1 MPDEPRLVKADGSL
15 SAKLIMIG
23 EAPGYWEDKFGK
35 PFVGPSFTQCLD
47 PWWTSVGLAR
57 KDFWI
62 DNVFPYKP
70 ARNNIHA
77 VPKSVML
84 QWADNLHDRIAE
96 LKDPW
101 LIVPTGNTS
110 LMALTGKKEISKHR
124 GSIYEYIDRKGRK
137 IKCIPTY
144 HPAYTFRRPVMA
156 KECIADWK
164 RIAEEVKFRELRLPV
179 REYYIA
185 QTVDDLDWFDN
196 ELNGFNAD
204 IVAIDAEWAPDKLL
218 CCGFSFES
226 DRSFTV
232 PTTIEWWKTKH
243 KLNIAINFIKCWC
256 ESTIPKV
263 LQHGHSDAYVLK
275 RLHNIDIH
283 AYEWDLLAMHHCL
296 DANRPHTLEYM
307 ASIDTRQQYW
317 KDEAKDPE
325 SIAKYATNFEA
336 LLTYNGMDCCVTREL
351 FDVYYGRLDEAGK
364 LETVQELYMSQLPAL
379 IRMMLQGIPV
389 DEQMRKRRRST
400 HQLDIIELQDAMSQM
415 VGEKVFAKKSL
426 RGSVLQRY
434 FYETLNLPKQY
445 RVRKKKGGEH
455 AKTITIDEV
464 AVRRLMLRFP
474 KKLQAFGDLLLK
486 HRRAYQLMTFYG

>member
-1 MPDEPRLVKADGSL
+1 MSEELKFVPDDG
-15 SAKLIMIG
+15 KKTERIIVCG
-23 EAPGYWEDKFGK
+23 EAPGYYEAKFGK
-35 PFVGPSFTQCLD
+35 PFVGPSGQLLD
-47 PWWTSVGLAR
+47 KWMTDVGLSR
-57 KDFWI
+57 KDAYWT
-62 DNVFPYKP
+62 NVFPYQP
-70 ARNNIHA
+70 PRNNIHA
-77 VPKSVML
+77 IPKSVML

-124 GSIYEYIDRKGRK
+124 GSIYEYVDRKGRH
-137 IKCIPTY
+137 IKCIPTF

-185 QTVDDLDWFDN
+185 QTLDDFKWFHDTMQN
-196 ELNGFNAD
+196 NGGFM
-204 IVAIDAEWAPDKLL
+204 AIDAEWTPDKLL
-218 CCGFSFES
+218 CCGFSVNKNF
-226 DRSFTV
+226 SFTI
-232 PTTIEWWKTKH
+232 PTTIEWWKTKE
-243 KLNIAINFIKCWC
+243 KLAKAIDAIKRWC
-256 ESTIPKV
+256 ENSIPKV

-275 RLHNIDIH
+275 RLHDININ

-325 SIAKYATNFEA
+325 SIAKYATNYEA
-336 LLTYNGMDCCVTREL
+336 LLTYNGMDCCVTQEL
-351 FDVYYGRLDEAGK
+351 FDVYYQQLMDSGK
-364 LETVQELYMSQLPAL
+364 LETVKELYMSQLPAL
-379 IRMMLQGIPV
+379 IRLMLQGIPV
-389 DEQMRKRRRST
+389 DERMRIRRRMR
-400 HQLDIIELQDAMSQM
+400 HQLEVIELQDQM
-415 VGEKVFAKKSL
+415 GEIVGEKVFATKSL

-434 FYETLNLPKQY
+434 FYETLALPKQY

-455 AKTITIDEV
+455 TKTITIDEV

-486 HRRAYQLMTFYG
+486 HRRQYQLMTFYG

>member
-1 MPDEPRLVKADGSL
+1 MPDEPRLIKADGSL
-15 SAKLIMIG
+15 DAKLIMIG
-23 EAPGYWEDKFGK
+23 EAPGYWENKFGK

-47 PWWTSVGLAR
+47 PWWQMVGLTR

-62 DNVFPYKP
+62 DNVFPYQP
-70 ARNNIHA
+70 PRNNIHA

-84 QWADNLHDRIAE
+84 QWADNLHDRIAT

-110 LMALTGKKEISKHR
+110 LMALTGKKDISKHR
-124 GSIYEYIDRKGRK
+124 GSIYEYVDRNGRR
-137 IKCIPTY
+137 IKCIPTF
-144 HPAYTFRRPVMA
+144 HPAYTFRRPVTA
-156 KECIADWK
+156 
-164 RIAEEVKFRELRLPV
+164 V
-179 REYYIA
+179 REYHIA
-185 QTVDDLDWFDN
+185 QTVDDLAWFDMTLAN
-196 ELNGFNAD
+196 QAVHSQDFSGD
-204 IVAIDAEWAPDKLL
+204 TCMAIDAEWTPDKLL
-218 CCGFSFES
+218 CCGFSINKNF
-226 DRSFTV
+226 SFTI
-232 PTTIEWWKTKH
+232 PTTIEWWKTKE
-243 KLNIAINFIKCWC
+243 KLARAIDSIRVWC

-275 RLHNIDIH
+275 RLHNIDINS
-283 AYEWDLLAMHHCL
+283 YQWDLLAMHHCL

-325 SIAKYATNFEA
+325 SIAKYANNFEA
-336 LLTYNGMDCCVTREL
+336 LLTYNGMDCCVEREL
-351 FDVYYGRLDEAGK
+351 FDVYHEQLELAGK

-389 DEQMRKRRRST
+389 DEKMRKRRRSQ
-400 HQLDIIELQDAMSQM
+400 HQLEVIELQDNMSQM
-415 VGEKVFAKKSL
+415 VGEKVFATKSL

-445 RVRKKKGGEH
+445 RVRKKKGGESER
-455 AKTITIDEV
+455 TITIDEV
-464 AVRRLMLRFP
+464 AVRRLMLRYP
-474 KKLQAFGDLLLK
+474 KKLQDFGDLLLK